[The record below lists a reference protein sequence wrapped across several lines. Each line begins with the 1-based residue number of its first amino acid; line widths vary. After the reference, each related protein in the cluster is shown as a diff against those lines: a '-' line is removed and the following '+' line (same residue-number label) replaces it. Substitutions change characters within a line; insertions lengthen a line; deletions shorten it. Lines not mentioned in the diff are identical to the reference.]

1 MMPPLLIQFNIPYG
15 LIAIFI
21 SLCFFYYFKQKAE
34 IRKQQRRNKLEE
46 KQQAL
51 LEQLKDA
58 NKENTQNMQ

>member
-1 MMPPLLIQFNIPYG
+1 MVSLLIQLNVPYG

-34 IRKQQRRNKLEE
+34 IRKQQRRNKIEE

-51 LEQLKDA
+51 LQQLTDA